1 MDKVTKVLL
10 YDDSHDSVLRL
21 LQSWRLWLIGAV
33 VGALVAA
40 LLYAV
45 FPPPHR
51 ARAVVVV
58 DHNLEEVWEI
68 QPAKQFYFLGR
79 EARKLEELAWSDDVL
94 QQVADQV
101 GDVTVR
107 ELRDEILSLSQPDD
121 GGWHFFADWRDPQRA
136 ELIAGTWAQVF
147 YQEVLAGME
156 VSYELE
162 VMRREIPL
170 IMESSPDISS
180 GEAANLVS
188 RMMPDLEE
196 SKGIS
201 PYLEVT
207 LSQVENLKIKRK
219 VPLSLYVLAGAGIG
233 MCAFAYAGLV
243 FLRAE
248 EDNAF
253 AAE

>member
-1 MDKVTKVLL
+1 MDKAMKVLL
-10 YDDSHDSVLRL
+10 YDDSHDSLLRV
-21 LQSWRLWLIGAV
+21 LQSWRLWLIGAIA
-33 VGALVAA
+33 GALVAA

-45 FPPPHR
+45 FPPPFR

-68 QPAKQFYFLGR
+68 PPAKQFYFLGR
-79 EARKLEELAWSDDVL
+79 EARKLEELAWSDDVME
-94 QQVADQV
+94 QVAEQV
-101 GDVTVR
+101 GDVSVR

-121 GGWHFFADWRDPQRA
+121 GGWHFFADLGDPQRA
-136 ELIAGTWAQVF
+136 EQIAGAWAQVF

-170 IMESSPDISS
+170 VMEEYPDISS
-180 GEAANLVS
+180 GEAADVVR
-188 RMMPDLEE
+188 RMMPGLEQ
-196 SKGIS
+196 SWGIS
-201 PYLEVT
+201 PYLELT
-207 LSQVENLKIKRK
+207 LSQVDNLKIERK